1 MKGPKTL
8 FGLHSAILQVLL
20 VIRFGSF
27 PPDLS
32 LSGIL
37 HLAIESA
44 SILVVFLP
52 IALAVCMYAM
62 AVRNYR
68 RAVGHC
74 GRSISLAVLG
84 ELLGVLR

>member
-20 VIRFGSF
+20 VIRFGSS
-27 PPDLS
+27 PDLS

-52 IALAVCMYAM
+52 VALAVCMYAM

-74 GRSISLAVLG
+74 GRSICLAVLG
-84 ELLGVLR
+84 ELLGVHR